1 MLKNWVRYR
10 ITQIFLFICIFGD
23 RDGDSIVGIKREKV
37 FDFI

>member
-1 MLKNWVRYR
+1 M
-10 ITQIFLFICIFGD
+10 FLFLFFCTIGD